1 MKLYRL
7 LSLIF
12 ILYCTGWYSSG
23 VSCAKSKNVKA
34 LTSINHET
42 PNLQSHHEGSE
53 QTIRSQRELKRSDF
67 SIDTSDRPTQER
79 DTRRA
84 LNSRKHLKPH
94 DANQVA
100 NYFLTGGPLKGHTHF
115 TRSLN
120 CDAGENEA
128 NVVGMSNPSTDNNAE
143 STTNDENF
151 STNSSDSIVGAP
163 HIPGLYGL
171 PHIPLRTSLL
181 RSVLHP
187 ALHPHIN
194 RLHSLPSTLLRAA
207 SLPVH
212 GLLQAQS
219 ELHKVLRPP
228 LHHRPLH
235 HTSLYPPSLYHTFEH
250 APLQHAPLYHTPLQ
264 QAPLYHTPLYHTPL
278 HLPLRSPLYR
288 SLVGSTNQLI
298 PHSKIKGH
306 SLSGLRHLT
315 RLHSPLLGAA
325 SPSSFDG
332 KNMIHPNLLAHSEP
346 LGYIVKYVPHGTE
359 AEPLSPVVGST
370 HQASNCINNDLN
382 TEQDAVGAVNKN
394 DVASENQN
402 DGAVDESN
410 ANDN

>member
-7 LSLIF
+7 SSLIF
-12 ILYCTGWYSSG
+12 ILYCTGWYSCG
-23 VSCAKSKNVKA
+23 VSCAKSKNAKA
-34 LTSINHET
+34 LTSIKHET
-42 PNLQSHHEGSE
+42 PDLQSHHEDSE
-53 QTIRSQRELKRSDF
+53 QTKRSQRELKRSDF
-67 SIDTSDRPTQER
+67 SIDTKDGPTQER
-79 DTRRA
+79 DTRRV
-84 LNSRKHLKPH
+84 LYSRKHLKPH

-100 NYFLTGGPLKGHTHF
+100 NYFLSGGPLKGHTHF

-151 STNSSDSIVGAP
+151 STNSSDSIVGAA
-163 HIPGLYGL
+163 HIPGFYSL
-171 PHIPLRTSLL
+171 PHIPLRSSLL
-181 RSVLHP
+181 HSVLHP
-187 ALHPHIN
+187 VLHPHIN

-219 ELHKVLRPP
+219 ELHKVLEPP
-228 LHHRPLH
+228 
-235 HTSLYPPSLYHTFEH
+235 LYHTPLYH
-250 APLQHAPLYHTPLQ
+250 TPLYPTPSYPTPLQHAPLYHTPLQ
-264 QAPLYHTPLYHTPL
+264 HAPLYHTPL

-288 SLVGSTNQLI
+288 SLVRSTNPLI
-298 PHSKIKGH
+298 RRSKIRGN
-306 SLSGLRHLT
+306 SLSGLTHLT
-315 RLHSPLLGAA
+315 GLHSPLLGAA
-325 SPSSFDG
+325 SPSSFDS
-332 KNMIHPNLLAHSEP
+332 KNMIHPNVLAHSEP

-359 AEPLSPVVGST
+359 AAPLSPVVGST

-382 TEQDAVGAVNKN
+382 TEQDAVGAVNEN
-394 DVASENQN
+394 EDARENQN

-410 ANDN
+410 VNDN